1 MRPAPPLSIGLPV
14 RNAARFL
21 DLTLDSLRRQEFGDF
36 EVLIADN
43 ASTDDTPAIARA
55 TADADRRFRYVR
67 HERNIGADRN
77 WNYVFGNTKGPLF
90 AWIGGDD
97 ACAPSFY
104 RRCVELLAEQP
115 GAVAAFTGVNKIDE
129 HGQVLGEIPEPARW
143 DHPDPAVRFGD
154 YASFRHR
161 CQMCYAVVR
170 RDVLA
175 RTDLLTVFPGADRL
189 LIAQLALLGPFA
201 RDPARLFSNREHR
214 NRGAFRTYTQF
225 YADSGLP
232 LRKAVLVHHLR
243 ELWATPI
250 RLGADPDLVRRAR
263 LRLLGWTAAN
273 SVALARSIGGA
284 ARDTVRERLSV
295 SQTSMGV

>member
-1 MRPAPPLSIGLPV
+1 MFA
-14 RNAARFL
+14 
-21 DLTLDSLRRQEFGDF
+21 
-36 EVLIADN
+36 
-43 ASTDDTPAIARA
+43 
-55 TADADRRFRYVR
+55 
-67 HERNIGADRN
+67 
-77 WNYVFGNTKGPLF
+77 NTSGRLF

-104 RRCVELLAEQP
+104 RRCVELLAEHP

-201 RDPARLFSNREHR
+201 RDPARLFSNREHS
-214 NRGAFRTYTQF
+214 NRGAFRTYAQF

-243 ELWATPI
+243 ELWATPP
-250 RLGADPDLVRRAR
+250 GWVAPTDRRACTSSAGR
-263 LRLLGWTAAN
+263 GLRLLGSTTAAN
-273 SVALARSIGGA
+273 SVALGP
-284 ARDTVRERLSV
+284 VSV
-295 SQTSMGV
+295 APPATPCASACP